1 MKPDKVPI
9 ADVQK
14 LKTKRD
20 ELFRDF
26 EDHPWRLALATEI
39 KTIDDQTVVVAFACP
54 NGRCP
59 DIIVGDVIEVDG
71 VQGGDLPEQKGW
83 FMAESFDYVSKAPR
97 PR

>member
-39 KTIDDQTVVVAFACP
+39 KTIDDQIAELNVRKKKAG
-54 NGRCP
+54 GRT
-59 DIIVGDVIEVDG
+59 D
-71 VQGGDLPEQKGW
+71 
-83 FMAESFDYVSKAPR
+83 
-97 PR
+97 

>member
-26 EDHPWRLALATEI
+26 EGHPWRLALATEI
-39 KTIDDQTVVVAFACP
+39 KTIDDQIAELNMRKKKA
-54 NGRCP
+54 GA
-59 DIIVGDVIEVDG
+59 
-71 VQGGDLPEQKGW
+71 EQTK
-83 FMAESFDYVSKAPR
+83 
-97 PR
+97 

>member
-39 KTIDDQTVVVAFACP
+39 KTIDDQ
-54 NGRCP
+54 
-59 DIIVGDVIEVDG
+59 I
-71 VQGGDLPEQKGW
+71 
-83 FMAESFDYVSKAPR
+83 AELNVRKKKAGAEHTK
-97 PR
+97 

>member
-9 ADVQK
+9 AEVQK

-39 KTIDDQTVVVAFACP
+39 KSIDDQIAELNVRKEKARA
-54 NGRCP
+54 
-59 DIIVGDVIEVDG
+59 
-71 VQGGDLPEQKGW
+71 EQTK
-83 FMAESFDYVSKAPR
+83 
-97 PR
+97 